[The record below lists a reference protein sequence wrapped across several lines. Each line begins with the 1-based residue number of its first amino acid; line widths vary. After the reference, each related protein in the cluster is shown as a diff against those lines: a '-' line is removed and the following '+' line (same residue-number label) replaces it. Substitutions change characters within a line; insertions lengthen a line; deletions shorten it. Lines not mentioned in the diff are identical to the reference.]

1 MAGGGDDSVGVGGI
15 GGSGDELL
23 TEVVK
28 ADAMFGLEGGG
39 FVFDVDDGLVIA
51 DGNVWIWDSWFCHHK
66 DDVGALGG

>member
-1 MAGGGDDSVGVGGI
+1 MAGGGDDGVGVGGV

-28 ADAMFGLEGGG
+28 ADAMFGLESGG

-51 DGNVWIWDSWFCHHK
+51 DGNVWIGDSWLCHHK